1 MFSHKY
7 YTYKF
12 DWNDFQRSLNDEI
25 VELSSVRY
33 YTTVS
38 RAGIGHYI
46 SKPVL
51 DINLTLEALP
61 DLVYRPCRSVR
72 VDRGY
77 LYPFNFKS
85 FYGAFQSL
93 QRYLTF
99 QEEIVIR
106 LTLQKD
112 FNWRSKAI
120 KDYKE
125 LIQPNNADFTR
136 QIKNFF
142 SDDLPLIPSEARSKI
157 QSLIFDERYLFNLDF
172 YFIRIDENKEK
183 LLCNY
188 IQSILSQYSYL
199 NSMHLTQ
206 APYRPFRQHLSQGDI
221 LGLFDIERPVSA
233 NLESRNDICLS
244 DTPSNS
250 LIDLL
255 ETKEVEVEDNSK
267 ELTKAIKQ
275 ALVDVKVFDKSN
287 KIQVLSSF
295 NGSLFHETVIKLP
308 RDISLTTIIHK
319 NIKENMQSVLGVKG
333 LAIEQGEEANTVS
346 ILMPLTK
353 RAPIYLKNILLE
365 SDIINN
371 DDYVLPFCAG
381 VDPKGNSIIDCLT
394 RMKHLLVAG
403 QTGGGKSEWLN
414 QFLTTLLLIKNKNDL
429 QVNII
434 DPKMVEFIHYEGFP
448 HVKNIITDMDLAEN
462 YLISLIKEMKERYKQ
477 LKSKSCKNIKQYR
490 EKGFEMPYIVLIV
503 DEYAD
508 LKANVSEVNEKIQNI
523 AQMGRGAGIHMV
535 IATQRPDAKIIDGV
549 IKASLPSKI
558 SFRLD
563 NNSSYKTVFGEG
575 VPYHLLGMGHGVM
588 KREGE
593 MGYEQF
599 QGAVISLNENETERI
614 VTNIRKQITNGKAGY
629 SETKNVSSE
638 MSKLDQ
644 VKRIIATS
652 GEAKVSTIQEQLKI
666 RRASVIDLMQTLI
679 DEGWLD
685 KSDSKQKGYILIADE
700 EELEQW
706 RA

>member
-1 MFSHKY
+1 MFSRKY

-12 DWNDFQRSLNDEI
+12 DWNDFQ
-25 VELSSVRY
+25 SSINEEVIEMTNIKY
-33 YTTVS
+33 YTLIS
-38 RAGIGHYI
+38 RAEIDHYI

-51 DINLTLEALP
+51 ELNLTLESLP
-61 DLVYRPCRSVR
+61 DLSYRPCRSVK

-77 LYPFNFKS
+77 LYPFNFKLI
-85 FYGAFQSL
+85 YGAFQSL
-93 QRYLTF
+93 QDYLTF
-99 QEEIVIR
+99 QEEIVIK

-112 FNWRSKAI
+112 FGWRNKVI
-120 KDYKE
+120 EEYKE
-125 LIQPNNADFTR
+125 LLQPNTPKLTKQF
-136 QIKNFF
+136 KNFF
-142 SDDLPLIPSEARSKI
+142 SSDPIIIPSAANSRM
-157 QSLIFDERYLFNLDF
+157 QSLIFDERYTFNLDF
-172 YFIRIDENKEK
+172 YFLRVDENKEK
-183 LLCNY
+183 LISNY

-206 APYRPFRQHLSQGDI
+206 APYRPFKQHLSQGDI
-221 LGLFDIERPVSA
+221 IGLFDVERPVID
-233 NLESRNDICLS
+233 NLVSRNDMCLS
-244 DTPSNS
+244 NTPPNS
-250 LIDLL
+250 LIELL
-255 ETKEVEVEDNSK
+255 ETEEVEVEDNSK

-275 ALVDVKVFDKSN
+275 ALVDVKVFDKLN

-333 LAIEQGEEANTVS
+333 LSIEQGEEANTVS
-346 ILMPLTK
+346 ILMPLVNRT
-353 RAPIYLKNILLE
+353 PIYLKNILLG

-371 DDYVLPFCAG
+371 DDYILPFCAG

-414 QFLTTLLLIKNKNDL
+414 QFLTTLLLIKDKKDL

-448 HVKNIITDMDLAEN
+448 QVKNIITDMDLAEN
-462 YLISLIKEMKERYKQ
+462 YLISLIREMKERYKQ

-490 EKGFEMPYIVLIV
+490 EKGFDMPYIVLIV

-508 LKANVSEVNEKIQNI
+508 LKASVSNLNDKIQNI
-523 AQMGRGAGIHMV
+523 AQMGRAAGIHMV

-599 QGAVISLNENETERI
+599 QGAIISLNENETERI
-614 VTNIRKQITNGKAGY
+614 ITNIRKQIVSGKATT
-629 SETKNVSSE
+629 SEISNVNSE
-638 MSKLDQ
+638 VSKLDQ
-644 VKRIIATS
+644 AKKIIATS
-652 GEAKVSTIQEQLKI
+652 GEAKVSLIQEKLKI
-666 RRASVIDLMQTLI
+666 RRSSVIDLMQKLI
-679 DEGWLD
+679 DEDWLQ
-685 KSDSKQKGYILIADE
+685 KSDNKQKGYTVIADE
-700 EELEQW
+700 EDLDKW